1 MINTINNNTTFTSVV
16 PVRVR
21 IDGMEVV
28 DEERYILSAC
38 RQLSR
43 ILAGPTKEKE
53 ITKLAVIRKFAGID
67 PDYNLL
73 YGISGYPKSWNQ
85 TNIQP
90 SDYFR
95 HICDD
100 KKRHFFLTGAQ
111 AEKLRELGEQ
121 IGSARKDCKTRNIS
135 NSFDLMTAYGKYWG
149 AIKYFIKHKEFRLT
163 ENFDYA
169 SNKKFGNPV
178 TLVIDMISNHKYG
191 LTTFKMK
198 LDSVSFEKAKA

>member
-90 SDYFR
+90 
-95 HICDD
+95 
-100 KKRHFFLTGAQ
+100 
-111 AEKLRELGEQ
+111 
-121 IGSARKDCKTRNIS
+121 
-135 NSFDLMTAYGKYWG
+135 
-149 AIKYFIKHKEFRLT
+149 
-163 ENFDYA
+163 
-169 SNKKFGNPV
+169 
-178 TLVIDMISNHKYG
+178 
-191 LTTFKMK
+191 
-198 LDSVSFEKAKA
+198 